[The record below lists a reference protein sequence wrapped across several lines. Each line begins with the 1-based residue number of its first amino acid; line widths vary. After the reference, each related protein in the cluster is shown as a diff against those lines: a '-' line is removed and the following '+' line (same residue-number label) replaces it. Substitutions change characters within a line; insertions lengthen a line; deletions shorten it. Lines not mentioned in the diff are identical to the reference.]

1 LSLTQKLVKLAVFG
15 QALSIFPHHLRSIKV
30 HIKLQKVTVTFPQ
43 PDGGVFLAVDGFE
56 LTVERG
62 EFVTIVGPSGCG
74 KSTMLLVVD
83 GLIQPS
89 DGRVIID
96 GTGVTGPGPDR
107 ALVFQEFALLPW
119 RTVESNVMMG
129 LELQR
134 KHPKDQ
140 MRELANRFIQ
150 MVGLQGFEKHHP
162 HQLSGGMRQRVG
174 LARALAVNPE
184 ILLMDEPFAAL
195 DAQTREIMSEEL
207 LRIWEQEK
215 KTVLFVTHSIE
226 EAVYL
231 ADRVVVM
238 SGQPGQVKEIMP
250 VDLPR
255 PRDLAIKDDP
265 SFVKSRR
272 HIWNLL
278 VEEVQWQ
285 AKGKGAAA

>member
-1 LSLTQKLVKLAVFG
+1 LPHIHLQNVEVSFPKPNGGTLLAVG
-15 QALSIFPHHLRSIKV
+15 
-30 HIKLQKVTVTFPQ
+30 
-43 PDGGVFLAVDGFE
+43 GFE
-56 LTVERG
+56 IQVQQG

-83 GLIQPS
+83 GLIRPS
-89 DGRVIID
+89 HGAVFINDQLVI
-96 GTGVTGPGPDR
+96 GPGPDR

-119 RTVESNVMMG
+119 RNVESNVMLG
-129 LELQR
+129 LQLQK
-134 KHPKDQ
+134 KHSAAE
-140 MRELANRFIQ
+140 MRAITKEYIQ
-150 MVGLQGFEKHHP
+150 MVGLQGFERHHP

-195 DAQTREIMSEEL
+195 DAQTREVMSYEL
-207 LRIWEQEK
+207 LRLWEQDK
-215 KTVLFVTHSIE
+215 KTVLFVTHGIE

-231 ADRVVVM
+231 ADRIVVM
-238 SGQPGQVKEIMP
+238 SGQPGRVKEMIP

-255 PRDLAIKDDP
+255 PRNLAIKDDP
-265 SFVKSRR
+265 HFVELRR

-285 AKGKGAAA
+285 AKGKRPGA

>member
-1 LSLTQKLVKLAVFG
+1 MRQ
-15 QALSIFPHHLRSIKV
+15 IE
-30 HIKLQKVTVTFPQ
+30 LQKVSVTFPL
-43 PDGGVFLAVDGFE
+43 PDGGRFLAVDGFE
-56 LTVERG
+56 LQVEKG

-83 GLIQPS
+83 GLIRPS
-89 DGRVIID
+89 GGRVVIE
-96 GTGVTGPGPDR
+96 GNTVTGPGADR

-119 RTVESNVMMG
+119 RTVERNVTLG

-134 KHPKDQ
+134 RHTAAH
-140 MRELANRFIQ
+140 MREVARRYIQ
-150 MVGLQGFEKHHP
+150 MVGLQGFDRHHP

-238 SGQPGQVKEIMP
+238 SGHPGCVKEIIP
-250 VDLPR
+250 VELSR
-255 PRDLAIKDDP
+255 PRGLAIKDEQP
-265 SFVKSRR
+265 FVKLRR

-278 VEEVQWQ
+278 VEEVKWQ
-285 AKGKGAAA
+285 AGGKGPGT

>member
-1 LSLTQKLVKLAVFG
+1 LAHIHLQNVEVSFPKPSGGTLLAVG
-15 QALSIFPHHLRSIKV
+15 
-30 HIKLQKVTVTFPQ
+30 
-43 PDGGVFLAVDGFE
+43 GFE
-56 LTVERG
+56 IQVQKG

-83 GLIQPS
+83 GLIPPS
-89 DGRVIID
+89 KGAVFINDRLVA
-96 GTGVTGPGPDR
+96 GPGPDR

-119 RTVESNVMMG
+119 RNVEGNVMLG
-129 LELQR
+129 LQLQK
-134 KHPKDQ
+134 KHSTPQIRDIAK
-140 MRELANRFIQ
+140 EYIQ
-150 MVGLQGFEKHHP
+150 MVGLQGFERHHP

-195 DAQTREIMSEEL
+195 DAQTREVMSYEL
-207 LRIWEQEK
+207 LRLWEQDK
-215 KTVLFVTHSIE
+215 KTVLFVTHGIE

-238 SGQPGQVKEIMP
+238 SGQPGHVREIIP

-255 PRDLAIKDDP
+255 PRNLAIKDDP
-265 SFVKSRR
+265 HFVELRR

-285 AKGKGAAA
+285 AKGKRPGA

>member
-1 LSLTQKLVKLAVFG
+1 
-15 QALSIFPHHLRSIKV
+15 V
-30 HIKLQKVTVTFPQ
+30 HIELQNVKVTFPQ

-56 LTVERG
+56 LTVEKG

-74 KSTMLLVVD
+74 KSTMLLAVD
-83 GLIQPS
+83 GLIRPS
-89 DGRVIID
+89 DGKVLID
-96 GTGVTGPGPDR
+96 GAGVNGPGPDR

-119 RTVESNVMMG
+119 RTVESNVTLG
-129 LELQR
+129 LELQ
-134 KHPKDQ
+134 KKYPKDQ

-184 ILLMDEPFAAL
+184 IMLMDEPFAAL
-195 DAQTREIMSEEL
+195 DAQTREMMSEEL

-226 EAVYL
+226 ESVYL

-238 SGQPGQVKEIMP
+238 SGQPGRVKEIVP

-265 SFVKSRR
+265 RFVKSRR

-278 VEEVQWQ
+278 VEEVQRQ
-285 AKGKGAAA
+285 VKGKGAGA

>member
-1 LSLTQKLVKLAVFG
+1 
-15 QALSIFPHHLRSIKV
+15 V

-43 PDGGVFLAVDGFE
+43 PDGGLFLAVNGFD
-56 LTVERG
+56 LTVEKG

-83 GLIQPS
+83 GLIRHTE
-89 DGRVIID
+89 GGVIID

-134 KHPKDQ
+134 KHPKDR
-140 MRELANRFIQ
+140 MRELTNRFIQ
-150 MVGLQGFEKHHP
+150 MVGLEGFEKHHP

-238 SGQPGQVKEIMP
+238 SGQPGQVKEIIR

-265 SFVKSRR
+265 NFVRKRR

-285 AKGKGAAA
+285 AKGKGAGA

>member
-1 LSLTQKLVKLAVFG
+1 
-15 QALSIFPHHLRSIKV
+15 
-30 HIKLQKVTVTFPQ
+30 
-43 PDGGVFLAVDGFE
+43 
-56 LTVERG
+56 
-62 EFVTIVGPSGCG
+62 
-74 KSTMLLVVD
+74 
-83 GLIQPS
+83 
-89 DGRVIID
+89 
-96 GTGVTGPGPDR
+96 
-107 ALVFQEFALLPW
+107 
-119 RTVESNVMMG
+119 
-129 LELQR
+129 
-134 KHPKDQ
+134 
-140 MRELANRFIQ
+140 
-150 MVGLQGFEKHHP
+150 
-162 HQLSGGMRQRVG
+162 MRQRVG

-238 SGQPGQVKEIMP
+238 SGQPGQVKEIVK

-265 SFVKSRR
+265 RFVKSRR

-285 AKGKGAAA
+285 ARGKGAAA

>member
-1 LSLTQKLVKLAVFG
+1 MHILSD
-15 QALSIFPHHLRSIKV
+15 R
-30 HIKLQKVTVTFPQ
+30 VTVTFPQ
-43 PDGGVFLAVDGFE
+43 PDGGVFLAVDSFE
-56 LTVERG
+56 LQVQKG
-62 EFVTIVGPSGCG
+62 EFITIVGPSGCG

-83 GLIQPS
+83 GLIRPS
-89 DGRVIID
+89 AGRLSID
-96 GTGVTGPGPDR
+96 GKPVTGPGTDR

-119 RTVESNVMMG
+119 RNVESNIMLG

-134 KHPKDQ
+134 KYSKSR
-140 MRELANRFIQ
+140 MKEMVGKYIQ
-150 MVGLQGFEKHHP
+150 MVGLQGFARHYP

-207 LRIWEQEK
+207 LRIWEKDK

-226 EAVYL
+226 ESVYL
-231 ADRVVVM
+231 ADKVVVM
-238 SGQPGQVKEIMP
+238 KGQPGKVKEIIP

-265 SFVKSRR
+265 HFVKLRR

-278 VEEVQWQ
+278 VEEVHWQ
-285 AKGKGAAA
+285 VDGGEESRS

>member
-1 LSLTQKLVKLAVFG
+1 
-15 QALSIFPHHLRSIKV
+15 V
-30 HIKLQKVTVTFPQ
+30 HIELQNVTVTFPQ

-56 LTVERG
+56 LTVEKG

-83 GLIQPS
+83 GLIRPS
-89 DGRVIID
+89 GGRVIID
-96 GTGVTGPGPDR
+96 GNGVTGPGPDR

-119 RTVESNVMMG
+119 RNVESNVMLG

-134 KHPKDQ
+134 KYTSGQ
-140 MRELANRFIQ
+140 MKELARRFIQ
-150 MVGLQGFEKHHP
+150 MVGLTGLEKHHP
-162 HQLSGGMRQRVG
+162 HQLSGRMRQRLG
-174 LARALAVNPE
+174 LARALTVNPE

-207 LRIWEQEK
+207 LRIWEKDK

-238 SGQPGQVKEIMP
+238 SGQPGRVREINSI
-250 VDLPR
+250 DLPR
-255 PRDLAIKDDP
+255 PRSLAIKDDP
-265 SFVKSRR
+265 EFVHLRR

-278 VEEVQWQ
+278 VKEVKWQ
-285 AKGKGAAA
+285 GKTR

>member
-1 LSLTQKLVKLAVFG
+1 LT
-15 QALSIFPHHLRSIKV
+15 
-30 HIKLQKVTVTFPQ
+30 HIELQNVEVSFPQ
-43 PDGGVFLAVDGFE
+43 PGGGKLLAVGGFQ
-56 LTVERG
+56 VQVHRG

-83 GLIQPS
+83 GLIRPS
-89 DGRVIID
+89 SGKVLIN
-96 GTGVTGPGPDR
+96 GQSVTVPGPDR

-119 RTVESNVMMG
+119 RNVESNIILG
-129 LELQR
+129 LQLQ
-134 KHPKDQ
+134 KKYTTSQ
-140 MRELANRFIQ
+140 MRDTAREYIQ
-150 MVGLQGFEKHHP
+150 MVGLRGFERHYP

-195 DAQTREIMSEEL
+195 DAQTRELMSYEL
-207 LRIWEQEK
+207 LRIWETDK
-215 KTVLFVTHSIE
+215 KTVLFVTHGIE

-238 SGQPGQVKEIMP
+238 SGQPGRVREIIP

-255 PRDLAIKDDP
+255 PRGLAIKDDQR
-265 SFVKSRR
+265 FVEMRR

-285 AKGKGAAA
+285 VKGKGPEG

>member
-1 LSLTQKLVKLAVFG
+1 M
-15 QALSIFPHHLRSIKV
+15 
-30 HIKLQKVTVTFPQ
+30 
-43 PDGGVFLAVDGFE
+43 
-56 LTVERG
+56 
-62 EFVTIVGPSGCG
+62 TIVGPSGCG
-74 KSTMLLVVD
+74 KSTMLLAVD

-89 DGRVIID
+89 KGAVFISGRL
-96 GTGVTGPGPDR
+96 VTGPGPDR

-119 RTVESNVMMG
+119 RSVESNVMLG
-129 LELQR
+129 LQLQK
-134 KHPKDQ
+134 KHSAAQVRDIAK
-140 MRELANRFIQ
+140 EYIQ
-150 MVGLQGFEKHHP
+150 MVGLQGFERHHP

-195 DAQTREIMSEEL
+195 DAQTREVMSYEL
-207 LRIWEQEK
+207 LRLWEQDK
-215 KTVLFVTHSIE
+215 KTVLFVTHGIE

-238 SGQPGQVKEIMP
+238 SGQPGRVRETIP

-255 PRDLAIKDDP
+255 PRNLAIKDDAH
-265 SFVKSRR
+265 FVELRR

-285 AKGKGAAA
+285 SKGKRPGP

>member
-1 LSLTQKLVKLAVFG
+1 
-15 QALSIFPHHLRSIKV
+15 
-30 HIKLQKVTVTFPQ
+30 
-43 PDGGVFLAVDGFE
+43 
-56 LTVERG
+56 
-62 EFVTIVGPSGCG
+62 
-74 KSTMLLVVD
+74 
-83 GLIQPS
+83 
-89 DGRVIID
+89 
-96 GTGVTGPGPDR
+96 
-107 ALVFQEFALLPW
+107 
-119 RTVESNVMMG
+119 
-129 LELQR
+129 
-134 KHPKDQ
+134 

-150 MVGLQGFEKHHP
+150 MVGLRGFEKHHP

-238 SGQPGQVKEIMP
+238 SGQPGQVKEIVP

-265 SFVKSRR
+265 NFVKSRR

-285 AKGKGAAA
+285 ARGKGAAA